1 MMRFITPI
9 ILIAISVTLF
19 FMYANPLYNDISGLK
34 AQVASYNSALSNSK
48 MLESQ
53 RDKLTAQYDAMDPD
67 NLARLQKLLPNNVD
81 NIRLILEIEQIAAPY
96 GMTLTNIKYDTTD
109 ANANTNTATVA
120 SAVQGGGV
128 ARQQTSGY
136 GTFNLEFS
144 TSGSYDNFISLTKD
158 LESNLRI
165 VDISSISF
173 SSATTAP
180 SASSGAG
187 SNVSKTNSGAIYQY
201 DFNIKT
207 YWLKN

>member
-109 ANANTNTATVA
+109 ANANTATTVA
-120 SAVQGGGV
+120 SAIPGGGV
-128 ARQQTSGY
+128 AKQQVSDY

-144 TSGSYDNFISLTKD
+144 TSGSYDNFISFTKD

-173 SSATTAP
+173 SSTTTAP
-180 SASSGAG
+180 SASS
-187 SNVSKTNSGAIYQY
+187 SPSSSVSRANSPVIYQY